1 MWCKVAVECHWW
13 RPSST
18 ISVGHSPTSPTCM
31 CTTLKR
37 NKLHTC
43 QFHCEAFGYFQE
55 YFPLINLSPGT
66 TRQLVCKPLLVPI
79 ATWMQSRLMT
89 HGTKHGRASTLI
101 SVITVIVESWADLS
115 VFHLV
120 LIYVL
125 CLWSQMGWHRYLKK
139 AAFVGPTFGCRASC
153 KPNTSK

>member
-66 TRQLVCKPLLVPI
+66 TRQLVCKLTPGPNCYLD
-79 ATWMQSRLMT
+79 AEQTDDTRDETWTCLHVDKRYYRYCWELSWS
-89 HGTKHGRASTLI
+89 KCI
-101 SVITVIVESWADLS
+101 SPCADLCFMFVITNGLASLS
-115 VFHLV
+115 QKGSVCRSNIWV
-120 LIYVL
+120 Q
-125 CLWSQMGWHRYLKK
+125 SQLQTKYI
-139 AAFVGPTFGCRASC
+139 
-153 KPNTSK
+153 